1 MSLIATRTEAGR
13 TWVVRPNHSLSVA
26 ERKRVFVAMAVVS
39 GTIALV
45 FSYFGA
51 WPILP
56 FTGFELAL
64 LWWALRCSEKTAE
77 DFERIALASGQLTI
91 ETRHGALAERHE
103 FRPYWAQLQYVK
115 PPGQRSH
122 RLLIRSHGREVE
134 FGRMLTEEQKRVL
147 AAELRQIL
155 GAAWPDKNHKETN

>member
-1 MSLIATRTEAGR
+1 MSLVATRTVAGR
-13 TWVVRPNHSLSVA
+13 TWVARPNRSLSVID
-26 ERKRVFVAMAVVS
+26 RKRVFGAMVVVS

-56 FTGFELAL
+56 FTGLELAL
-64 LWWALRCSEKTAE
+64 LWWALRCCEKTAE

-91 ETRHGALAERHE
+91 ETRRGGLAERHE
-103 FRPYWAQLQYVK
+103 FRPYWVQLQYVRY
-115 PPGQRSH
+115 PGQGSH

-134 FGRMLTEEQKRVL
+134 VGRMLTEEQKRVL
-147 AAELRQIL
+147 AAELKQIL
-155 GAAWPDKNHKETN
+155 GAAWPDKNYKETN